1 MTYIVELEPGV
12 WLAELTGDPGRTLD
26 RSNAKVYATYE
37 DAVRG
42 RARSRRMRKFADAKI
57 IALDGKDGAD

>member
-1 MTYIVELEPGV
+1 MAYVVELEHGV
-12 WLAELTGDPGRTLD
+12 WLAEWSGDPGRTLD
-26 RSNAKVYATYE
+26 RSNAKVYANYE

-57 IALDGKDGAD
+57 ISLDGKEGA